1 MEMPN
6 HRFFSLCF
14 FGCVSER
21 ELNAPFLPTS
31 SKHNGGHK
39 SAREREKQG
48 AKSKGG
54 EADRTCVCCICTC
67 IQVSF
72 VLFLFFIFAVFVPQ
86 LLDIV
91 VVSAVVVRHS
101 VFGAFPFQIKHSVV
115 TFICCTLFKLVFQFC
130 GSYSHTHTH
139 SNTDTETWKP
149 TQTQ

>member
-1 MEMPN
+1 
-6 HRFFSLCF
+6 
-14 FGCVSER
+14 
-21 ELNAPFLPTS
+21 LNAPFLPTS

-39 SAREREKQG
+39 SVRERERNRGQRVR
-48 AKSKGG
+48 G
-54 EADRTCVCCICTC
+54 EGADRTCVCCICTC

-139 SNTDTETWKP
+139 THSNTDTETWKP